1 MLNEDSAAGT
11 PGNEDI
17 YQNFFICL
25 NYESRLNTVG
35 LYIQYGIQIDSDET
49 SHLYLSYFDA
59 RPLDPVYYS
68 FGSRSSDVQILNAHI
83 EPFNVIEQI
92 KLRCQ
97 LSSTLSRA
105 TETVCDYEC
114 HSVCLGCTEPYSREA
129 CKSCAHASVYLN
141 STLTCVEK
149 CPSGFMPNLND
160 TNKLC
165 IGKFG
170 LFFIILNAN
179 IDSYTLDINECS
191 SEELNE
197 CQKNTV
203 CINTNGSYECACRP
217 GFSGNGMFCE
227 GESSKERVEFIYNI
241 S

>member
-1 MLNEDSAAGT
+1 MNEDSAAGT
-11 PGNEDI
+11 PGNQDI
-17 YQNFFICL
+17 YQNFFICF
-25 NYESRLNTVG
+25 NYESRMNNMQHG

-49 SHLYLSYFDA
+49 SHLYLSYFDP

-97 LSSTLSRA
+97 LSSTLNRA

-114 HSVCLGCTEPYSREA
+114 HPVCHGCTEPFSREA
-129 CKSCAHASVYLN
+129 CKSCAHASIYLN
-141 STLTCVEK
+141 NSLTCVEK
-149 CPSGFMPNLND
+149 CPNGFVPNLND

-165 IGKFG
+165 VD
-170 LFFIILNAN
+170 
-179 IDSYTLDINECS
+179 IDECS
-191 SEELNE
+191 SDELNQ
-197 CQKNTV
+197 CQQNTV

-227 GESSKERVEFIYNI
+227 G
-241 S
+241 